1 MARRICS
8 RQSQDSDTE
17 HFAMKQSNG
26 KHGMP
31 TWLDGRTIAML
42 TTTITVALTL
52 GTMIQT
58 AHSRLGTEIGQLRQ
72 DMGGL
77 HQELRQDMGGLR
89 QELRDDMGG
98 LRQELRDDMGNLRH
112 ELRDDMGSL
121 RQELRA
127 DIEKLR
133 TDLGND
139 INRLDDRLRSVEVGV
154 AAIRTAV
161 VGLDSRLRVVEQHAR
176 HADETPGPDQ
186 NDG

>member
-77 HQELRQDMGGLR
+77 R
-89 QELRDDMGG
+89 QELRDDMV
-98 LRQELRDDMGNLRH
+98 NLRH

-176 HADETPGPDQ
+176 HADETPSPDQ

>member
-1 MARRICS
+1 MQGWVLESA
-8 RQSQDSDTE
+8 Q
-17 HFAMKQSNG
+17 FAMNG
-26 KHGMP
+26 NKSKHTMP

-58 AHSRLGTEIGQLRQ
+58 AHSRLGSEIGQLRQ
-72 DMGGL
+72 DMS
-77 HQELRQDMGGLR
+77 GLR

-98 LRQELRDDMGNLRH
+98 LRQEMRADMG
-112 ELRDDMGSL
+112 GL
-121 RQELRA
+121 RQEMRA

-139 INRLDDRLRSVEVGV
+139 INRLDDRLRSVEMGV

-161 VGLDSRLRVVEQHAR
+161 VGLDSRLRAVEQHAR
-176 HADETPGPDQ
+176 HADEMPGPDQ

>member
-1 MARRICS
+1 MQGWVLESA
-8 RQSQDSDTE
+8 Q
-17 HFAMKQSNG
+17 FAMNG
-26 KHGMP
+26 NKSKHTMP

-58 AHSRLGTEIGQLRQ
+58 AHSRLGSEIGQLRQ
-72 DMGGL
+72 DMSGL
-77 HQELRQDMGGLR
+77 RQELRNDMGGLRQELGADMGGLR
-89 QELRDDMGG
+89 QELRADMGG
-98 LRQELRDDMGNLRH
+98 LRQELRADMG
-112 ELRDDMGSL
+112 GL

-161 VGLDSRLRVVEQHAR
+161 VGLDSRLRAVEQHAR
-176 HADETPGPDQ
+176 HADEVPGPDQ

>member
-17 HFAMKQSNG
+17 HFAMKQSND

-58 AHSRLGTEIGQLRQ
+58 AHSRLGSEIGQLRQ

-77 HQELRQDMGGLR
+77 RQELRHDMGGLR
-89 QELRDDMGG
+89 QELRDEMGGLSQELRDDMGG
-98 LRQELRDDMGNLRH
+98 LRQELRG
-112 ELRDDMGSL
+112 
-121 RQELRA
+121 

-154 AAIRTAV
+154 AAIRTVV
-161 VGLDSRLRVVEQHAR
+161 VGLDSRLRAVEQHAR
-176 HADETPGPDQ
+176 HADEMPGPDQ

>member
-77 HQELRQDMGGLR
+77 RQ
-89 QELRDDMGG
+89 
-98 LRQELRDDMGNLRH
+98 

-176 HADETPGPDQ
+176 HADETPRPDQ

>member
-1 MARRICS
+1 MQGWVLESA
-8 RQSQDSDTE
+8 Q
-17 HFAMKQSNG
+17 FAMNG
-26 KHGMP
+26 NKSKHTMP

-58 AHSRLGTEIGQLRQ
+58 AHSRLGSEIGQLRQ
-72 DMGGL
+72 DMS
-77 HQELRQDMGGLR
+77 GLR

-98 LRQELRDDMGNLRH
+98 LRQEMRADMG
-112 ELRDDMGSL
+112 GL
-121 RQELRA
+121 RQEMRA

-139 INRLDDRLRSVEVGV
+139 INRLDDRLRSVEMGV

-161 VGLDSRLRVVEQHAR
+161 VGLDSRLRAVEQHAR
-176 HADETPGPDQ
+176 HADEMPGPGQ